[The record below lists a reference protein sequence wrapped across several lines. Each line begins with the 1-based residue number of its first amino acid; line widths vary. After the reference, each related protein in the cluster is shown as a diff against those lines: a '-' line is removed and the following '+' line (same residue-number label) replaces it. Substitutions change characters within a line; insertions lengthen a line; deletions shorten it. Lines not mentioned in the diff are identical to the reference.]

1 MGYIVTPL
9 VAPYTIWLTRG
20 PFSTATSLGLH
31 LGWFEQAFA
40 QEGFQVS
47 ALQDSRD
54 AMMRV
59 QHVHHTIK
67 TLIREGG
74 NVLPIWQRARRL
86 TQDGR
91 DNTVVVGFT
100 GLEEVEV
107 LLARPGAGLRPHDPS
122 SLRGKRLGLS
132 KAAGDIDVWR
142 AMSLRAFDTGLRV
155 GGLAFDDVVLTNV
168 AAPPIQWQGHRRLGG
183 SGLQVTQDALLR
195 GEVDV
200 IFAKGAE
207 AIALQAAHELEVVLD
222 LSRLEDPAL
231 RVNNGAP
238 RPITV
243 HRHLLNDN
251 PELVATYLLV
261 LNAVAGWARSH
272 PGEVA
277 EVIAA
282 DTGMPAETVRRGHG
296 PRLGESLDVNL
307 DAARVAALQ
316 SQVDFLHRQGLTDAR
331 FDVEGWIDPGPLQAA
346 LAAPLSLNG
355 STWQTNLTS

>member
-54 AMMRV
+54 AMMRL

-74 NVLPIWQRARRL
+74 NVLPIWQRARSL

-100 GLEEVEV
+100 GLDEVEV

-122 SLRGKRLGLS
+122 SLRGKRLGFS

-142 AMSLRAFDTGLRV
+142 AMTLRAFDTALKV
-155 GGLAFDDVVLTNV
+155 GGLAFDDVVLTHV
-168 AAPPIQWQGHRRLGG
+168 AAPPIQWQSQRRPGG
-183 SGLQVTQDALLR
+183 GLRVTQDALLR

-200 IFAKGAE
+200 IFARGAE
-207 AIALQAAHELEVVLD
+207 AIALRETHDLEVVLD
-222 LSRLEDPAL
+222 FSRIENPAL

-251 PELVATYLLV
+251 PDLVATYLRV
-261 LNAVAGWARSH
+261 LHAVAGWARSH
-272 PGEVA
+272 PGEIA

-282 DTGMPAETVRRGHG
+282 DTGLPAETVRRGHG
-296 PRLGESLDVNL
+296 RRLSESLDVNL
-307 DAARVAALQ
+307 DAARLGALQ
-316 SQVDFLHRQGLTDAR
+316 SQVDFLHRQGLTDTR
-331 FDVEGWIDPGPLQAA
+331 FDVETWIDPAPLRAA
-346 LAAPLSLNG
+346 LAEPLCLNG